1 MKKKKNE
8 FNSPS
13 SLVSSKRR
21 GSLNGTNNSL
31 NNSCEP
37 ATRLRSS
44 YVGHKKSPSHK
55 SPSSSEKHSKL
66 ERSRRPSSRRVGK
79 KCIVKQDIDFNLRL
93 IKNKYTKKKNPT
105 NKRTKKKS

>member
-66 ERSRRPSSRRVGK
+66 ERSRRPSSRRK
-79 KCIVKQDIDFNLRL
+79 NFYYQKMIVTVWIKFNLTSTT
-93 IKNKYTKKKNPT
+93 YY
-105 NKRTKKKS
+105 